1 MSQPLKKSM
10 SCSDLLERGQ
20 RQIKLMHREKKG
32 GFLTESFYSNRR
44 GRKEGEYDI
53 YDMLDKQK
61 TFTPMQ
67 WLTDSINPSSLSLS
81 ISLQNPSPI

>member
-10 SCSDLLERGQ
+10 SCSDLRERGQ

-53 YDMLDKQK
+53 
-61 TFTPMQ
+61 
-67 WLTDSINPSSLSLS
+67 
-81 ISLQNPSPI
+81 